1 MSGSTATHRVLVAG
15 GGVAALEAA
24 LALEALAGERLAVD
38 LLAPEPAF
46 TYRPLAVAE
55 PFAAGEAHRFE
66 LADLAAECGAV
77 VHQGTLAAVAAEE
90 HLARTTEDARFEY
103 DSLLVAC
110 GAVAVDGLP
119 GALTFRGSEDAA
131 AFRELLDE
139 LTSGAVRRL
148 VFAVPG
154 GVVWPLPLYELALLT
169 ATHCAAG
176 AELVLVTHEEAPLAI
191 FGRRGSD
198 AVRELLAARGI
209 AFVGA
214 SYPAA
219 VEAGRLRL
227 VPAGE
232 IPADRVVALPRLRGP
247 VLVGIPHD
255 ADGFIPTDL
264 HGRVEGLTDV
274 YAAGDVTAFPVK
286 QGGIA
291 AQQALAAAE
300 SIAARAGAPV
310 TPAPFHPVLRGL
322 LLTGEAPSFL
332 RAELESGHG
341 NQGSA
346 VEHEAL
352 WWPPAKIAGRY
363 LAPFLAAQTGRA
375 LAAVPAGAASLPIE
389 VDLSGA

>member
-1 MSGSTATHRVLVAG
+1 VSGSTGAHRVLIAG

-24 LALEALAGERLAVD
+24 LALEALAGEQVAVE
-38 LLAPEPAF
+38 LLAPESSFA
-46 TYRPLAVAE
+46 YRPLAVVE

-66 LADLAAECGAV
+66 LADLAAQFGATM
-77 VHQGTLAAVAAEE
+77 HRGTLASVEPDE
-90 HLARTTEDARFEY
+90 HLARTGEDAWFEY
-103 DSLLVAC
+103 DSLLIAC
-110 GAVAVDGLP
+110 GAVPVDGVP
-119 GALTFRGSEDAA
+119 GALSFRGPEDAA

-139 LTSGAVRRL
+139 LASGAVRRL

-169 ATHCAAG
+169 AAHCAPG
-176 AELVLVTHEEAPLAI
+176 GELVLVTHEEAPLAI

-219 VEAGRLRL
+219 VEAGKLRL
-227 VPAGE
+227 VPGGE

-247 VLVGIPHD
+247 VLAGVPHD

-264 HGRVEGLTDV
+264 HGRVEHLTDV

-291 AQQALAAAE
+291 AQQAVAAAE

-341 NQGSA
+341 NHGST

-363 LAPFLAAQTGRA
+363 LAPFLAAHAGRA
-375 LAAVPAGAASLPIE
+375 LTTVPAGAASVPIE